1 MTALRCIN
9 TCYMPTGAKPKKGR
23 SPEVERFE
31 DVEGEDLFEVEEYRV
46 EEFLATSNFVAV
58 PG

>member
-1 MTALRCIN
+1 MALLRCIG

-31 DVEGEDLFEVEEYRV
+31 DVEGEDLFEVEEDRV
-46 EEFLATSNFVAV
+46 EEFLATGSFVAV